1 MVLLYRSLCSPT
13 RASRG
18 SPVSR
23 PLTYHVYRL
32 HSCAWKFQL
41 NPCKLYMATKHIGS
55 RKTTYIVDLAR
66 RVPTTRSFK
75 GISCFLCPLRVH
87 PGKLTANIATVFF
100 LVNAI
105 KILDFPLLFPEFA
118 MNTGTRR
125 RELQEVDERT
135 TQETIPV
142 CDCIG
147 NASWVSSMLK
157 AKGV

>member
-1 MVLLYRSLCSPT
+1 MYIDYIVV
-13 RASRG
+13 RG
-18 SPVSR
+18 SFNS
-23 PLTYHVYRL
+23 
-32 HSCAWKFQL
+32 F
-41 NPCKLYMATKHIGS
+41 PCKLYMATKHIGS
-55 RKTTYIVDLAR
+55 RKTKYIVDLAR